1 MDEGRQVYVVCPLIE
16 ESETQQM
23 KAAEKIYAELSGHV
37 FPDLQVGLLH
47 GRLKPSEKEDVIGRF
62 QRGELHILVATTVI
76 EVGVDIPNA
85 TVMLIEQAER
95 FGLAQLHQLRGR
107 VGRGAHQ
114 SFCILSTGKL
124 TQAGQERIAAM
135 VESNDGFYLAE
146 MDLKL
151 RGPGEFF
158 GTKQSGLPALRIA
171 HIIRDRELLEVAR
184 SEAMSLVENPP
195 STEEL
200 HRCVQ
205 FIREHWQRRYGLIEV
220 G

>member
-1 MDEGRQVYVVCPLIE
+1 
-16 ESETQQM
+16 
-23 KAAEKIYAELSGHV
+23 
-37 FPDLQVGLLH
+37 
-47 GRLKPSEKEDVIGRF
+47 
-62 QRGELHILVATTVI
+62 
-76 EVGVDIPNA
+76 
-85 TVMLIEQAER
+85 MLFR
-95 FGLAQLHQLRGR
+95 
-107 VGRGAHQ
+107 
-114 SFCILSTGKL
+114 SCILSTGKL